1 MYIGKAQILGLKY
14 FFLTIY
20 TMSNLLMNKYI
31 EPEKGLANFKKSILG
46 SSHIFLFGTMYYF
59 FCKNTFVFFTRTFFP
74 VGRFQESAGSTELL
88 NLNRGDQ
95 MSL

>member
-59 FCKNTFVFFTRTFFP
+59 FVKIHLFFSPQLFFRLVDFRSLP
-74 VGRFQESAGSTELL
+74 VPQ
-88 NLNRGDQ
+88 NC
-95 MSL
+95 